1 MNTFTRYLS
10 PGLVHS
16 LMPTDSVR
24 KLHIHKHPFPH
35 RIDQIEQS
43 FWINSDH
50 VTNLSSSSDYWT
62 RSSEVVQSIG
72 RHSKSLELD
81 KIQHERLL
89 EVEHPSLLPSVVSY
103 GTSHDSKHK
112 NSVYIKSKF
121 QYFSFTFISI
131 HESSCIQ
138 LQFTSEKERI
148 TYRKRISYIVSWI
161 NWEIREDRTI
171 CLNI

>member
-1 MNTFTRYLS
+1 MAAAA
-10 PGLVHS
+10 S
-16 LMPTDSVR
+16 LNVPDWAEMRMSRAPLLLDLNYNQFVQH
-24 KLHIHKHPFPH
+24 LA
-35 RIDQIEQS
+35 
-43 FWINSDH
+43 
-50 VTNLSSSSDYWT
+50 

-89 EVEHPSLLPSVVSY
+89 EVEHPSLLTSVVSY

-148 TYRKRISYIVSWI
+148 TYRKRISYIVS
-161 NWEIREDRTI
+161 
-171 CLNI
+171 